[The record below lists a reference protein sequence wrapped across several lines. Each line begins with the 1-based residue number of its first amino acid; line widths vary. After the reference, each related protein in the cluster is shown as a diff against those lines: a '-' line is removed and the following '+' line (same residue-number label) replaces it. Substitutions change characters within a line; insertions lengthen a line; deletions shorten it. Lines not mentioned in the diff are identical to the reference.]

1 MRITYGL
8 ISADLLFFSWS
19 VNVSMKKKTDRLCL
33 LLMLLILCCCA
44 GARGEETMNCYT
56 DKSMYA
62 PGETICLRAVEMPP
76 QTQWLRLT
84 VFHLEQTVLTQTLP
98 AQEEISLSLPEQD
111 GAGYLV
117 RVQALD
123 ARQNVLACADMA
135 VDVSSS
141 WTKFPAMAMCGI
153 LRRLPMRRARSL
165 RWRAI
170 ISTACSFTIGSI
182 AIISRWPMICPPG
195 RIGRAG

>member
-76 QTQWLRLT
+76 QTQWLCSTQSAVSEFTSFGT
-84 VFHLEQTVLTQTLP
+84 VSP
-98 AQEEISLSLPEQD
+98 
-111 GAGYLV
+111 GA
-117 RVQALD
+117 
-123 ARQNVLACADMA
+123 
-135 VDVSSS
+135 
-141 WTKFPAMAMCGI
+141 
-153 LRRLPMRRARSL
+153 
-165 RWRAI
+165 
-170 ISTACSFTIGSI
+170 
-182 AIISRWPMICPPG
+182 
-195 RIGRAG
+195 

>member
-1 MRITYGL
+1 MRITYGF

-76 QTQWLRLT
+76 FDRRITELEYDSVLSYMMLLGIEDGYTQDFSSAERGYTPSFDLT
-84 VFHLEQTVLTQTLP
+84 GL
-98 AQEEISLSLPEQD
+98 
-111 GAGYLV
+111 
-117 RVQALD
+117 
-123 ARQNVLACADMA
+123 
-135 VDVSSS
+135 
-141 WTKFPAMAMCGI
+141 
-153 LRRLPMRRARSL
+153 
-165 RWRAI
+165 
-170 ISTACSFTIGSI
+170 
-182 AIISRWPMICPPG
+182 
-195 RIGRAG
+195 